1 MKFKTNY
8 DICKKM
14 LIGTLIVSVSLI
26 MLGNNRLNAANYYS
40 GSPKLTANNNYCTID
55 IMKNEG
61 HICKISNKTNYTA
74 STSSVSLSSMYFSHY
89 GTYWS
94 STGTK
99 AEIQSNGKINATAM
113 SVHATSTN
121 KKLTAANTNKGVNAS
136 GSSLY
141 DRLDYKKATKNGMTS
156 LVATLENETKYA
168 YLKTT
173 ISKNTSVNPVCWV
186 KPIPMSGSGLTTV
199 EGTKWMIYNGS
210 GSRRVRFALDGSDL
224 LRNADGS
231 GKAGDSYEEKG
242 GSYLDFDWGQELGA
256 SGIAGA
262 PDWDVLNAHTQGMPL
277 TGFKNNDQTVQPS
290 HNMFGEE
297 ELCKVRGGWGVDSD
311 KPKCGTSQS
320 PTGWTNGSVKVSK
333 TCSDGGSG
341 CVAPTESKTVT
352 TNQTVTFTCKDKA
365 GNVGASV
372 SRTVTNIDKLKPV
385 CGSVTASNANFY
397 YNTAYQ
403 VNVPCTDQD
412 KTSSYGKSGCKK
424 STYTASTDV
433 SGNYSVKIYDNAG
446 NETTCSGNKNL
457 TDTSK
462 PTVTIKLE
470 TGQEGY
476 NSNTHFT
483 SNSTVKATISA
494 TDSGKAGINKVCYK
508 LSGAT
513 SKGETCVAASSTTIT
528 ISNAGN
534 TTITAYAYDNAYDYN
549 SGSPKWNGNKSNDAT
564 KTVYIDRTAPVVNFT
579 TTVSKEWSNVP
590 PTATFTASDS
600 QAGLYT
606 VRSAWAPT
614 TNSTEAFNNYSD
626 TIKNHSASG
635 NAFSHTAPK
644 DTDISGEVYFHVEVC
659 DNAYALY
666 NNHQPNCT
674 NSRLGP
680 FKYDIINPPVPE
692 PPGIDEND
700 DGTPDSEAGS
710 VDWTHVLKNLV
721 FTGKN
726 TNVSVP
732 ESGVAKINLYFDNNN
747 PHTNTNINKAT
758 FNGQPDLVKVC
769 STDKTSNKPTV
780 CRYSINFASLKSDP
794 VQSGEGG
801 PATEGVRFI
810 KVEVYDL
817 AGNKSSKV
825 YGPFKWDTTKSKFTS
840 NVTVS
845 GTDGKFYHE

>member
-1 MKFKTNY
+1 MKFKINKDILNRKYCAKLLLGTFLIGGSMLLYNNDLNAVIRGYYQITPDNYYCATNDNTKIPFENESTVCKFKHWSTHVNDPGSMASNMGNIRWTNY
-8 DICKKM
+8 RLQWSMDKGANYKTMHGPETYNISFPSDLWEQFNYKFSTDTIVKQTGEVSVPTAATTASINPTKTTTFKMRKKM
-14 LIGTLIVSVSLI
+14 
-26 MLGNNRLNAANYYS
+26 
-40 GSPKLTANNNYCTID
+40 D
-55 IMKNEG
+55 I
-61 HICKISNKTNYTA
+61 
-74 STSSVSLSSMYFSHY
+74 
-89 GTYWS
+89 
-94 STGTK
+94 
-99 AEIQSNGKINATAM
+99 
-113 SVHATSTN
+113 
-121 KKLTAANTNKGVNAS
+121 
-136 GSSLY
+136 
-141 DRLDYKKATKNGMTS
+141 
-156 LVATLENETKYA
+156 
-168 YLKTT
+168 
-173 ISKNTSVNPVCWV
+173 NPVCWV
-186 KPIPMSGSGLTTV
+186 EPVPVGGSGLTRL
-199 EGTKWMIYNGS
+199 EGTNWFVYTS
-210 GSRRVRFALDGSDL
+210 GDRRVGFVLDGTDYAPNS
-224 LRNADGS
+224 DGS
-231 GKAGDSYEEKG
+231 SKSGDSYEEKG
-242 GSYLDFDWGQELGA
+242 GSRLSYDYNDWGGFGA
-256 SGIAGA
+256 A
-262 PDWDVLNAHTQGMPL
+262 LNQYTMSMPL
-277 TGFKNNDQTVQPS
+277 EGFPKNKETNQPS
-290 HNMFGEE
+290 HNVFGELE
-297 ELCKVRGGWGVDSD
+297 YCKLRKGYYVDGD
-311 KPKCGTSQS
+311 TPKCGTSQS

-365 GNVGASV
+365 GNVGASEE
-372 SRTVTNIDKLKPV
+372 RTVTNIDKLKPV
-385 CGSVTASNANFY
+385 CGSVTAKNANFY

-549 SGSPKWNGNKSNDAT
+549 GGSPKWNGNKSNDAT